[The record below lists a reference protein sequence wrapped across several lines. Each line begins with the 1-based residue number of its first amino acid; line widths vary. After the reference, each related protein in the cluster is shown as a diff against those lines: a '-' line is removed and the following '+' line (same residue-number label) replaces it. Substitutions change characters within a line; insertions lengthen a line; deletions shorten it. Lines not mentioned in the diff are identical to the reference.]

1 MCLLVQWLPFCFHVL
16 LPNPCGT
23 CYADL
28 FLNFSWFLFSTGGVV
43 WSSPAKVQRLLPYQP
58 WAVMCGQRGMQD
70 VSSASSSQSGC
81 LSGGEKNRKVE
92 KEKEKNEKRIKV
104 LIVKRLTVPVGN
116 ESRAT
121 GEITDGDGT
130 EVHYPAAH

>member
-1 MCLLVQWLPFCFHVL
+1 M
-16 LPNPCGT
+16 
-23 CYADL
+23 
-28 FLNFSWFLFSTGGVV
+28 

-92 KEKEKNEKRIKV
+92 KEKEKNEKKHQSV
-104 LIVKRLTVPVGN
+104 NCKT
-116 ESRAT
+116 SYCASWK
-121 GEITDGDGT
+121 
-130 EVHYPAAH
+130 

>member
-1 MCLLVQWLPFCFHVL
+1 MKK
-16 LPNPCGT
+16 
-23 CYADL
+23 
-28 FLNFSWFLFSTGGVV
+28 S
-43 WSSPAKVQRLLPYQP
+43 
-58 WAVMCGQRGMQD
+58 
-70 VSSASSSQSGC
+70 
-81 LSGGEKNRKVE
+81 
-92 KEKEKNEKRIKV
+92 IKV